1 MNIFFFWGDDRMA
14 KDKFLLIK
22 AWSYILWAD
31 VEHVLSQLLI
41 AELTDRIPVVY
52 WPTYCLHNGFIHTN
66 GFELYFEPVSQYTI
80 FDVAK
85 PEYTYYPPVWDQNNL
100 LIDDPSRDTWV
111 YRNIGEMLTCKSDVL
126 VGDVYFDMYNL
137 IPFIKKDNPAYGMT
151 VRQIYRYLFKKY
163 IRIKSDIK
171 IEIEGFYNSWLRDN
185 APILAV
191 HVCKPDKDQTILKN
205 ANKQYSKFQ
214 SKSYSKDLK
223 DSIEKK
229 VKASRMPWRWK
240 TILPNEAYHN
250 EIKKCIDRYDIKKI
264 FLLTNSEELLKEYKQ
279 RYGSMIV
286 STECKRLTNDD
297 NNFHLESPMIQRR
310 RGIEVL
316 KDTFIA
322 AKCEFFIGND
332 FSSMSQAVVN
342 LKEWPNSNVKLLYWQ
357 VGKRKFPINQKII
370 FSQKK
375 HVFQSFASSIKGH
388 LSK

>member
-1 MNIFFFWGDDRMA
+1 MA
-14 KDKFLLIK
+14 KEKFLLIK

-41 AELTDRIPVVY
+41 AELTNRIPVVY

-66 GFELYFEPVSQYTI
+66 GFELYFEPVSNYTI

-85 PEYTYYPPVWDQNNL
+85 PEYTYYPPVWDENNL
-100 LIDDPSRDTWV
+100 LVDDPSRDTWV
-111 YRNIGEMLTCKSDVL
+111 YRNIGEMLSCQADVL
-126 VGDVYFDMYNL
+126 VGDVYFDLYNL

-151 VRQIYRYLFKKY
+151 VRQIERYLFQKY

-171 IEIEGFYNSWLRDN
+171 IEIEGFYNSWLRDD

-191 HVCKPDKDQTILKN
+191 HVCKPDKNQTILKN
-205 ANKQYSKFQ
+205 ATKQYSRYK
-214 SKSYSKDLK
+214 SKSYRKNSKDP
-223 DSIEKK
+223 IEKK
-229 VKASRMPWRWK
+229 VKISRLPWRWK
-240 TILPNEAYHN
+240 TKMPNQAYHD
-250 EIKKCIDRYDIKKI
+250 EIKKYIDRYDIKKI
-264 FLLTNSEELLKEYKQ
+264 FLLTNSEDILKEYQQ

-286 STECKRLTNDD
+286 ATDCKRIKNDD
-297 NNFHLESPMIQRR
+297 NSFHLENPMIQRR

-357 VGKRKFPINQKII
+357 IGKRKFPINQEII
-370 FSQKK
+370 YLQKK
-375 HVFQSFASSIKGH
+375 HVFAKLAESFKGH
-388 LSK
+388 FLK